1 MNSTIDKIEVNHFDK
16 PNQDWWDEYGSFSA
30 LHRLTPCRIEYIVQV
45 IKRNIISKQIN
56 SSTKI
61 CNNLNIL
68 DVGCGGGLLCEPLS
82 RLGGNVTGIDVSENA
97 IITAKQHASKMGL
110 KINYICTSLEELNIK
125 KDFDLII
132 ASEVIEHV
140 LDRKYFLKMIRKISS
155 NKTSFIFTTINKSI
169 PSLLFGKFA
178 AEYLL
183 NLIPK
188 GTHDWEKFV
197 TPQKL
202 YLEAMENG
210 IYLNN
215 FSGLTPNVFNKE
227 FNLTSYLGINYAAS
241 GIVRE

>member
-1 MNSTIDKIEVNHFDK
+1 MNSTVDKTEVNHFDQ
-16 PNQDWWDEYGSFSA
+16 PNQDWWDESGSFSA
-30 LHRLTPCRIEYIVQV
+30 LHRLTPCRVEYIVQV
-45 IKRNIISKQIN
+45 IKRNIINKHIN
-56 SSTKI
+56 SSTQI

-110 KINYICTSLEELNIK
+110 KINYICTSLEELNLK

-178 AEYLL
+178 AEYIL

-202 YLEAMENG
+202 YLEALENG

-215 FSGLTPNVFNKE
+215 FSGLTPNIFNKE

>member
-1 MNSTIDKIEVNHFDK
+1 MNSTVDKTEVNHFDQ
-16 PNQDWWDEYGSFSA
+16 PNQDWWDESGSFSA
-30 LHRLTPCRIEYIVQV
+30 LHRLTPCRVEYIVQV
-45 IKRNIISKQIN
+45 IKRNIINKHIN
-56 SSTKI
+56 SSTQI

-110 KINYICTSLEELNIK
+110 KINYICTSLEELNLK

-155 NKTSFIFTTINKSI
+155 NKTCFIFTTINKSI

-202 YLEAMENG
+202 YLEALENG

-241 GIVRE
+241 GIVRV

>member
-16 PNQDWWDEYGSFSA
+16 PNQDWWDESGSFSA
-30 LHRLTPCRIEYIVQV
+30 LHKLTPCRIEYIVQV
-45 IKRNIISKQIN
+45 IKRNIINKQIN
-56 SSTKI
+56 SSTQI

-178 AEYLL
+178 AEYIL

-202 YLEAMENG
+202 YLEALENG

-215 FSGLTPNVFNKE
+215 FSGLTPNIFNRE
-227 FNLTSYLGINYAAS
+227 FKLTSYLGINYAAS
-241 GIVRE
+241 GMVRE

>member
-1 MNSTIDKIEVNHFDK
+1 MNSTVDKREVNHFDK
-16 PNQDWWDEYGSFSA
+16 PNQDWWDESGSFSA

-45 IKRNIISKQIN
+45 IKRNIINQQIN
-56 SSTKI
+56 SSTQI

-110 KINYICTSLEELNIK
+110 KINYICTSLEELNLK

-178 AEYLL
+178 AEYIL

-202 YLEAMENG
+202 YLEALENG

-215 FSGLTPNVFNKE
+215 FSGLTPNVLNKE
-227 FNLTSYLGINYAAS
+227 FNLTSYLGMNYAAS

>member
-1 MNSTIDKIEVNHFDK
+1 MNSTVDKKEVNHFDK
-16 PNQDWWDEYGSFSA
+16 PNQDWWDESGSFSA

-45 IKRNIISKQIN
+45 IKRNIINKQIN
-56 SSTKI
+56 SSTQI

-110 KINYICTSLEELNIK
+110 EINYICTSLEELNLK
-125 KDFDLII
+125 NDFDLII

-178 AEYLL
+178 AEYIL

-188 GTHDWEKFV
+188 GTHNWGKFV

-202 YLEAMENG
+202 YLEALENG

-215 FSGLTPNVFNKE
+215 FSGLTPNIFNKE

>member
-1 MNSTIDKIEVNHFDK
+1 MNSNVDKTEVNHFDK
-16 PNQDWWDEYGSFSA
+16 PNQDWWDESGSFSA
-30 LHRLTPCRIEYIVQV
+30 LHRLTPCRIEYILQV
-45 IKRNIISKQIN
+45 IKRNIINKQIN
-56 SSTKI
+56 SSTLI

-110 KINYICTSLEELNIK
+110 KINYICTSLEELNLK

-202 YLEAMENG
+202 YLEALENG

-215 FSGLTPNVFNKE
+215 FSGLTPNVLNKE
-227 FNLTSYLGINYAAS
+227 FNLTSYLGMNYAAS

>member
-1 MNSTIDKIEVNHFDK
+1 MNSTVDITEVNHFDK
-16 PNQDWWDEYGSFSA
+16 PNQDWWDENGSFSA

-45 IKRNIISKQIN
+45 IKRNIINKQIN
-56 SSTKI
+56 SSTQI

-97 IITAKQHASKMGL
+97 ILTAKQHASKMGL
-110 KINYICTSLEELNIK
+110 KINYICTSLEELNLK

-178 AEYLL
+178 AEYIL

-202 YLEAMENG
+202 YLEALENG

>member
-1 MNSTIDKIEVNHFDK
+1 MSSTVDKTEAYHFDK
-16 PNQDWWDEYGSFSA
+16 PNQDWWDESGSFSA

-45 IKRNIISKQIN
+45 IKRNIINKQIN
-56 SSTKI
+56 SAQT

-110 KINYICTSLEELNIK
+110 KINYICTSLEELNLK

-140 LDRKYFLKMIRKISS
+140 LDRKYFLKMIKKISS
-155 NKTSFIFTTINKSI
+155 IKTSFIFTTINKSI

-178 AEYLL
+178 AEYIL

-202 YLEAMENG
+202 YLEALENG

>member
-1 MNSTIDKIEVNHFDK
+1 MNSTVDKTEKNHFDK
-16 PNQDWWDEYGSFSA
+16 PNQDWWDESGSFSA

-45 IKRNIISKQIN
+45 IKRNIINQQIN
-56 SSTKI
+56 SSTQI

-110 KINYICTSLEELNIK
+110 KINYICTSIEELNLK

-140 LDRKYFLKMIRKISS
+140 LDRKYFLKVIRKISS

-178 AEYLL
+178 AEYIL

-202 YLEAMENG
+202 YLEALENG

>member
-1 MNSTIDKIEVNHFDK
+1 MNSTVDKKEVNHFDK
-16 PNQDWWDEYGSFSA
+16 PNQDWWDESGSFSA
-30 LHRLTPCRIEYIVQV
+30 LHRLTPCRVEYIVQV
-45 IKRNIISKQIN
+45 IKRNIINKQIN
-56 SSTKI
+56 PSTKI

-110 KINYICTSLEELNIK
+110 KINYICTSLEELNLK

-178 AEYLL
+178 AEYIL

-188 GTHDWEKFV
+188 GTHDWQKFV

-202 YLEAMENG
+202 YLEALENG

>member
-1 MNSTIDKIEVNHFDK
+1 MNSTVDKIEVNHFDK
-16 PNQDWWDEYGSFSA
+16 PNQDWWDESGSFAA
-30 LHRLTPCRIEYIVQV
+30 LHRLTPCRIEYIIQA
-45 IKRNIISKQIN
+45 IKRNRINKQIN
-56 SSTKI
+56 SATQI

-68 DVGCGGGLLCEPLS
+68 DVGCGGGLLCEPLA

-110 KINYICTSLEELNIK
+110 KINYICTSLEELNMK

-140 LDRKYFLKMIRKISS
+140 LDRKYFLKLIRKISS

-178 AEYLL
+178 AEYIL

-202 YLEAMENG
+202 YLEALENG

-215 FSGLTPNVFNKE
+215 FSGLTPNIFNKE

-241 GIVRE
+241 GLVRE

>member
-1 MNSTIDKIEVNHFDK
+1 MNSTVDKTEVNHFDK
-16 PNQDWWDEYGSFSA
+16 LNQDWWDESGSFSA
-30 LHRLTPCRIEYIVQV
+30 LHKLTPCRIEYIVQV
-45 IKRNIISKQIN
+45 IKRNIINKQIN
-56 SSTKI
+56 SSTQI

-110 KINYICTSLEELNIK
+110 KINYICTSLEELNLK

-178 AEYLL
+178 AEYIL

-202 YLEAMENG
+202 YLEALENG

>member
-1 MNSTIDKIEVNHFDK
+1 MNSTVDKTEVNHFDK
-16 PNQDWWDEYGSFSA
+16 PSQDWWDESGSFSA
-30 LHRLTPCRIEYIVQV
+30 LHKLTPCRVEYIVQV
-45 IKRNIISKQIN
+45 IKRNIINKQIN
-56 SSTKI
+56 SSTQI

-82 RLGGNVTGIDVSENA
+82 RLGGDVTGIDVSENA

-110 KINYICTSLEELNIK
+110 KINYICTSLEELNMK

-169 PSLLFGKFA
+169 PGLLFGKFA
-178 AEYLL
+178 AEYIL

-202 YLEAMENG
+202 YLEALENG

-215 FSGLTPNVFNKE
+215 FSGLTPNIFNKE

-241 GIVRE
+241 GIVRV

>member
-1 MNSTIDKIEVNHFDK
+1 MNSTVDKTEVNHFDK
-16 PNQDWWDEYGSFSA
+16 PNQDWWDESGSFSA
-30 LHRLTPCRIEYIVQV
+30 LHRLTPCRIEYIDQV
-45 IKRNIISKQIN
+45 IRR
-56 SSTKI
+56 
-61 CNNLNIL
+61 NLNIL

-110 KINYICTSLEELNIK
+110 KINYICTSLEELNLK

-132 ASEVIEHV
+132 ASEVIEYV

-202 YLEAMENG
+202 YLEALENG

>member
-1 MNSTIDKIEVNHFDK
+1 MNSTVDQTEVNHFDK
-16 PNQDWWDEYGSFSA
+16 PNQDWWDESGSFSA
-30 LHRLTPCRIEYIVQV
+30 LHRLTPCRIEYIIQV
-45 IKRNIISKQIN
+45 IKKNIIKKQIN
-56 SSTKI
+56 SSTQI

-68 DVGCGGGLLCEPLS
+68 DIGCGGGLLCEPLS

-97 IITAKQHASKMGL
+97 ITTAKKHASKMGL
-110 KINYICTSLEELNIK
+110 KINYICTSLEELNMK

-178 AEYLL
+178 AEYIL

-202 YLEAMENG
+202 YLEALENG